1 VDKMG
6 VITISMDGQSE
17 KMLRNMA
24 RAKYGDKKDALSKTI
39 VNALMMQ
46 ENKLEQATERLK
58 KRMFETT
65 PVQSKKK

>member
-1 VDKMG
+1 MG

>member
-1 VDKMG
+1 MG

-24 RAKYGDKKDALSKTI
+24 RAKYGGKKDALSKTI